1 MTVKM
6 LVLTLAAGGLIG
18 VAASTQAQPTPAEPA
33 PNQPP
38 ALPAPPTES
47 APVVVESPVIEQHA
61 VEYAAPGIECCPISV
76 VREVATLSAK
86 KMYRCYGGPTQ
97 QTLCVDNP
105 ADGCCKYYSVCVCV
119 PACCTGEPVC
129 CDSRVGLLGRGYVT
143 YKWPCGFEAN
153 IAFRVHGG
161 VIVTYR

>member
-1 MTVKM
+1 MTVKT
-6 LVLTLAAGGLIG
+6 LLLTLAAGGLIG

-33 PNQPP
+33 PDQPP
-38 ALPAPPTES
+38 VEA
-47 APVVVESPVIEQHA
+47 APVVEPPVVEEHV
-61 VEYAAPGIECCPISV
+61 VEYAAPAIECCPIAV

-86 KMYRCYGGPTQ
+86 KMYRCYGGPTP

-105 ADGCCKYYSVCVCV
+105 ADCCCKYYSVKVCV

-129 CDSRVGLLGRGYVT
+129 CDSHVGLLGRGYVT
-143 YKWPCGFEAN
+143 YKWPCGFEAT